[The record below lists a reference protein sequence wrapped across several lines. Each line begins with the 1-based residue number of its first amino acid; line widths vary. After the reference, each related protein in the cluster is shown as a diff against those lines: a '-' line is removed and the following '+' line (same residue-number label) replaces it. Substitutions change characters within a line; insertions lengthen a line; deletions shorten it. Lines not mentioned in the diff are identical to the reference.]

1 MTPLLRSVLLVA
13 LGIASLLMTSCQG
26 NPAHSSS
33 QALHG
38 TKPSGDLRAFI
49 AHMDPSDQYSVKCV
63 ASNMDFPLYRSSVP
77 LVKQSDL
84 ISATKRPAMENY
96 VMVDFGLTPAAQ
108 KKYRDMVSE
117 LADNF
122 ILWMDG
128 DKVLTATKVHGIVI
142 KPALLYDS
150 NGPHAA
156 EIDMLINE
164 INSEKSSS

>member
-1 MTPLLRSVLLVA
+1 MVFVIRVVLLVS

-63 ASNMDFPLYRSSVP
+63 ASNIDFPLYRSSVP
-77 LVKQSDL
+77 LVAQSDL
-84 ISATKRPAMENY
+84 ISATKHPAMENH

-108 KKYRDMVSE
+108 KKYRDMASE

-128 DKVLTATKVHGIVI
+128 DKVWTATMVHGIVSR
-142 KPALLYDS
+142 PALLYDP

-156 EIDMLINE
+156 KIDEIVDQ
-164 INSEKSSS
+164 INSEK